1 MVASQPVIDRQDPT
15 AASWARSPSDF
26 LVKHPQS
33 IATMVTS
40 PTTTQLSFKAE
51 DLPIK
56 SVTVFR
62 PSRAQIIRILKA
74 NLKAGNN
81 LIEVTG
87 LSSRTDTESLRV
99 TGLGNARLL
108 VLVCNFD
115 NHPDLPE
122 SDPIRSAQKELA
134 ALKTETEAR
143 TQQLE
148 LLSSYG
154 KNMAD
159 KKNLTPED
167 ATSFASQLVKRTIE
181 NKQAIKELETKI
193 EVLSRRIER
202 EQQEKQGTAQSKA
215 SVTIVAEEDGPVELH
230 VSYRVSNAQWYP
242 VYDLHAVSE
251 NGKPS
256 TSVSLQYRVALSQ
269 STGETWNNTNLI
281 LSTSATDVLNAG
293 IPTSQSLSIE
303 PIPKVPPPVPP
314 TRGFAARGPLPTA
327 PPILEPRGV
336 ISKSPLSVTYAVEGK
351 TTIPTDGQSH
361 KVLVASLPLEA
372 AVTHVT
378 TPRKSTV
385 AYLQCTVKNTS
396 DYHLLPG
403 TVNVFLDG
411 SYVSKTEISDI
422 NTGDSFQCTLGIDT
436 SAKVAHTLVSSSTT
450 SAASSFVE
458 QYKTT
463 TYTSTTTIT
472 NRHTGDY
479 PIQIVERSSLP
490 VASTQDTRIKVFLK
504 EPEGLA
510 EGEEG
515 SDIDLGRPDGFKIK
529 WGTDVDETKDG
540 KKTGKFIWHG
550 TIDPGKE
557 VVLVSK
563 WEIRA
568 PVDVEWV
575 EKSS

>member
-1 MVASQPVIDRQDPT
+1 
-15 AASWARSPSDF
+15 
-26 LVKHPQS
+26 
-33 IATMVTS
+33 MVTA
-40 PTTTQLSFKAE
+40 PATTQLNFKAE

-62 PSRAQIIRILKA
+62 PSGAQIIRVLKA

-81 LIEVTG
+81 LIDITG

-115 NHPDLPE
+115 NHPDIPE
-122 SDPIRSAQKELA
+122 TDPVRAAQKELA
-134 ALKTETEAR
+134 ALKTETDAR
-143 TQQLE
+143 IQQLD

-154 KNMAD
+154 KSLAD
-159 KKNLTPED
+159 KKNVTPDD
-167 ATSFASQLVKRTIE
+167 AASFTAQLVKKTIE
-181 NKQAIKELETKI
+181 NKQAIKDLEAKS
-193 EVLSRRIER
+193 EVLSRWIER
-202 EQQEKQGTAQSKA
+202 TQQEKQGTAQCKT

-242 VYDLHAVSE
+242 VYDLHATSE

-256 TSVSLQYRVALSQ
+256 ASVSLQYRVALSQ
-269 STGETWNNTNLI
+269 STGEAWNNTDLI

-303 PIPKVPPPVPP
+303 PIIKAPYGGVVTRSAPGAAISAGYASIP
-314 TRGFAARGPLPTA
+314 TQS
-327 PPILEPRGV
+327 IVVNRGV
-336 ISKSPLSVTYAVEGK
+336 VSKSPLSVTYTVEGK
-351 TTIPTDGQSH
+351 TTIPTDGESH

-385 AYLQCTVKNTS
+385 AYLQCAVKNTS

-411 SYVSKTEISDI
+411 SYVSKTDIADI
-422 NTGDSFQCTLGIDT
+422 NTGDTFQCTLGIDT
-436 SAKVAHTLVSSSTT
+436 SAKVTHTLVSTSTT
-450 SAASSFVE
+450 STASSFVE

-479 PIQIVERSSLP
+479 PIKIVGRSSLP
-490 VASTQDTRIKVFLK
+490 VASVQDTRVKVFLK

-515 SDIDLGRPDGFKIK
+515 SEIDLGRSDKFKVK

-540 KKTGKFIWHG
+540 KKTGKFVWYG

-563 WEIRA
+563 WEVRA
-568 PVDVEWV
+568 PVDVEWI
-575 EKSS
+575 ERSS

>member
-1 MVASQPVIDRQDPT
+1 MG
-15 AASWARSPSDF
+15 
-26 LVKHPQS
+26 
-33 IATMVTS
+33 TS
-40 PTTTQLSFKAE
+40 PTTTRLSSKAE

-62 PSRAQIIRILKA
+62 PSGAQIVRILKA

-81 LIEVTG
+81 LLEITG
-87 LSSRTDTESLRV
+87 LSSTTDAESLRV

-108 VLVCNFD
+108 VLVCNYD
-115 NHPDLPE
+115 NYPDISD
-122 SDPIRSAQKELA
+122 SDPIRAAQKELA
-134 ALKTETEAR
+134 TLRTEVDTR
-143 TQQLE
+143 VQQLE

-154 KNMAD
+154 KSLAD
-159 KKNLTPED
+159 KKNVTPDD
-167 ATSFASQLVKRTIE
+167 ATTFASQLVKKTIE
-181 NKQAIKELETKI
+181 NKQAIKDLEGKI

-202 EQQEKQGTAQSKA
+202 TQQEKRGTAQSKA

-242 VYDLHAVSE
+242 VYDLHAGSE

-256 TSVSLQYRVALSQ
+256 TAVSLQYRVALSQ
-269 STGETWNNTNLI
+269 STGEIWNNTDLI

-303 PIPKVPPPVPP
+303 PIPKQQPTPSYK
-314 TRGFAARGPLPTA
+314 TRGAAPVIVQA
-327 PPILEPRGV
+327 PQVLGTLSYVAAPRGIV
-336 ISKSPLSVTYAVEGK
+336 SKSPLSVTYAVEGK

-361 KVLVASLPLEA
+361 KVLVASPPLEA
-372 AVTHVT
+372 TVTHVT
-378 TPRKSTV
+378 TPRKSTIV
-385 AYLQCTVKNTS
+385 YLQCAVKNTS

-411 SYVSKTEISDI
+411 SYVSKTDISDI
-422 NTGDSFQCTLGIDT
+422 NTGDTFQCTLGIDT
-436 SAKVAHTLVSSSTT
+436 STRVVHTLVSSSTT

-479 PIQIVERSSLP
+479 PIRIVERSSLP
-490 VASTQDTRIKVFLK
+490 FASAQDTRIKVFLK
-504 EPEGLA
+504 QPEGLA

-515 SDIDLGRPDGFKIK
+515 KDIDLGRPDGFKVK
-529 WGTDVDETKDG
+529 WGTNVDEAKDG
-540 KKTGKFIWHG
+540 KKSGKFIWYG
-550 TIDPGKE
+550 TVDPGKE
-557 VVLVSK
+557 VILVSQ
-563 WEIRA
+563 WEVRA
-568 PVDVEWV
+568 PVDVEWT